1 MDDAAW
7 LLLAITLAVAA
18 SAAVLA
24 LVLLRRLRRRG
35 KGAPAID
42 GDLKDIEA
50 VLKKH
55 GIS

>member
-7 LLLAITLAVAA
+7 LLLVIALAVAA
-18 SAAVLA
+18 LVGVLT
-24 LVLLRRLRRRG
+24 LLLSGRRRRRG

-42 GDLKDIEA
+42 EDLSDIEA
-50 VLKKH
+50 LLKKH